1 MPAPRILL
9 SALLAGAAPAG
20 VPPAALAALAAYH
33 KADYE
38 QRGQVIATAKI
49 RPN

>member
-20 VPPAALAALAAYH
+20 GTPAAAAYH
-33 KADYE
+33 KADDE
-38 QRGQVIATAKI
+38 KWGKAIAKADIKT
-49 RPN
+49 N

>member
-9 SALLAGAAPAG
+9 SALLAGGTP
-20 VPPAALAALAAYH
+20 AALAAYH

-38 QRGQVIATAKI
+38 QRGQVIATANI